1 MSHSQAAPDPGQT
14 VQVFAAADI
23 HVLAGANVGD
33 DLSSP
38 AAPCLGD
45 VYALEIGAR
54 ARRLIVTRGPDGL
67 VVRPGSDVGAAG
79 DPVLAEAAMT
89 LMDPDGG
96 RVDLT
101 TLRVGAQLCALPLSP
116 LAPRAE
122 YTLLAL
128 AAAPL
133 AADLVSLLTVSFAR
147 GTRITLASG
156 AQSPIEDLRA
166 GDRILTRDHGPQPL
180 IWAGRATL
188 RAVGVFA
195 PVVITAG
202 TMGNAGDLIL
212 SQHHRMFIYQRGPR
226 TGPTAELLVQA
237 KHLADGAR
245 IFIREGGVVDWFSLV
260 FAAHEIVYA
269 EGVPC
274 ESLLVSEATLRQL
287 PPELASDV
295 RARFPQLRHTQH
307 FGTEAGRE
315 AAAGLRPKPG
325 QLP

>member
-1 MSHSQAAPDPGQT
+1 
-14 VQVFAAADI
+14 
-23 HVLAGANVGD
+23 
-33 DLSSP
+33 
-38 AAPCLGD
+38 
-45 VYALEIGAR
+45 
-54 ARRLIVTRGPDGL
+54 
-67 VVRPGSDVGAAG
+67 
-79 DPVLAEAAMT
+79 
-89 LMDPDGG
+89 
-96 RVDLT
+96 
-101 TLRVGAQLCALPLSP
+101 
-116 LAPRAE
+116 
-122 YTLLAL
+122 LAL
-128 AAAPL
+128 AAAPSADDL
-133 AADLVSLLTVSFAR
+133 ASLLTVSFAR

-156 AQSPIEDLRA
+156 AQKAIEELRA
-166 GDRILTRDHGPQPL
+166 GDRVLTRDHGPQPL
-180 IWAGRATL
+180 VWAGRTAL

-202 TMGNAGDLIL
+202 ALGNAGDLIV

-245 IFIREGGVVDWFSLV
+245 IFIREGGMVDWFSLV
-260 FAAHEIVYA
+260 FAAHEIIYA

-287 PPELASDV
+287 PPDLAAEV

-315 AAAGLRPKPG
+315 AADSLRSRT